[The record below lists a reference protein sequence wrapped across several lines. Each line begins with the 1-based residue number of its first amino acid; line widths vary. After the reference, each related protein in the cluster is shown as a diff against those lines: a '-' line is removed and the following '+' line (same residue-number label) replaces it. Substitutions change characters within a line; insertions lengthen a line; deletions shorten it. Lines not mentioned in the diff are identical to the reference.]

1 MSLKNLVGIYFFGM
15 NRSLSSK
22 ALVDMVV
29 NVVNVANVVN
39 VVNVVN
45 IVIVVVVG

>member
-29 NVVNVANVVN
+29 NVVNVANVV
-39 VVNVVN
+39 
-45 IVIVVVVG
+45 VVG